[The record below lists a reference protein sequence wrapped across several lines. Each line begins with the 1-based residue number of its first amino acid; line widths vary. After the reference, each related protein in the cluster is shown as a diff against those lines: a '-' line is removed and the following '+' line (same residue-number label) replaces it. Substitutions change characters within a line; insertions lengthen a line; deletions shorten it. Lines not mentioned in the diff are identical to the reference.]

1 MSRVEIRVGCSSVV
15 GLGDIWLAVGGGD
28 ARLLAVR
35 RCGGTGSGTVKNK
48 KTKRFGTLMC
58 EKNGREVS
66 RGTVEYA

>member
-1 MSRVEIRVGCSSVV
+1 MEIRVGCSSVA
-15 GLGDIWLAVGGGD
+15 GLRDIWLVVGAGD

-48 KTKRFGTLMC
+48 KKRRRFGTLMC
-58 EKNGREVS
+58 ETNGREVS